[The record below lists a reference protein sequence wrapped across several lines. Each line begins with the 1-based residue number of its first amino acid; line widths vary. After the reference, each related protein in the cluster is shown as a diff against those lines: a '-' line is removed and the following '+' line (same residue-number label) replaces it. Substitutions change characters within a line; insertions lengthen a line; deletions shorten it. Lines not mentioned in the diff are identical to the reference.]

1 MDNVIDAKQ
10 KGQQVKVTHIRPQ
23 PELVPDIDP
32 FHSDEFC
39 SKAIDLIENKL
50 VDIGVVIPRGRL
62 KQLSDVLP
70 DIGKLYYAY
79 VTMKLF

>member
-10 KGQQVKVTHIRPQ
+10 KGQQVKVT
-23 PELVPDIDP
+23 ELVPDIDP